1 MVLISMCSLKMN
13 KTFIKNE
20 QKITMLS
27 KIFSRKQREE
37 ILSYILDHPSGNY
50 RVREIAKRFKVS
62 VGSVSQFFALLKR
75 KGILKR
81 RGDIFSVNLNNPL
94 VKTIKILLNVSRLD
108 IAPLKRIPD
117 LMGIGLYGSWAD
129 GTNNED
135 SDIDIWVR
143 VEKKPAEDIIARAS
157 RRMIERMRRNVQLLI
172 VDPVKNRMLRENDPI
187 FYYSLVYG
195 SVVLYG
201 KSLQD

>member
-1 MVLISMCSLKMN
+1 MCSLKMN
-13 KTFIKNE
+13 KMFIKNE
-20 QKITMLS
+20 QRIAMLS

-37 ILSYILDHPSGNY
+37 ILSYILDHPNENY
-50 RVREIAKRFKVS
+50 RIREVAKNFKVS

-75 KGILKR
+75 KGILNRK
-81 RGDIFSVNLNNPL
+81 GNIFSVNLDNPL

-108 IAPLKRIPD
+108 ITPLKRIPD
-117 LMGIGLYGSWAD
+117 IKGIGLYGSWAD
-129 GTNNED
+129 GTNHED

-143 VEKKPAEDIIARAS
+143 VEKKPPEDIIARAS
-157 RRMIERMRRNVQLLI
+157 RRMRERMRRNVQLLI
-172 VDPVKNRMLRENDPI
+172 IDPMKNEMLRENDPI
-187 FYYSLVYG
+187 FYYSLIYG